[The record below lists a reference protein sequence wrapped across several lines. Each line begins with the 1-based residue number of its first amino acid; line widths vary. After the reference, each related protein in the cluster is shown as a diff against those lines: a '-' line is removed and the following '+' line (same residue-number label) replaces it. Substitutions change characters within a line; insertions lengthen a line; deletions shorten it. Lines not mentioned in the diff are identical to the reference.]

1 MHALENRVPPPLVTL
16 LFALLMWLVARY
28 VPGVELSHST
38 RVIVA
43 ALVVAVGLGFVLAG
57 MLSFRKAQTTVNPL
71 KPETTSALVTSG
83 IYHYSRNPMYL
94 GFALFL
100 LAWACYLASPAALL
114 GPVGFIAYMSRL
126 QIQPEERALT
136 ALFGGKFQAYQ
147 ERVRRWL

>member
-1 MHALENRVPPPLVTL
+1 MQALENRIPPPVVTL

-38 RVIVA
+38 RVVVA
-43 ALVVAVGLGFVLAG
+43 ALVVAIGLGFVLAG
-57 MLSFRKAQTTVNPL
+57 VLSFRRAQTTVNPL

-83 IYHYSRNPMYL
+83 VYQYSRNPMYL

-114 GPVGFIAYMSRL
+114 GPAGFVLYMNRL
-126 QIQPEERALT
+126 QIRPEERALA
-136 ALFGGKFQAYQ
+136 ALFGREFQVYQ